1 MKTGGTRGTSAYT
14 AFIVA
19 DEDLCQRRGQHAR
32 KDREYKAGRAHEAR
46 AHPQHVLE
54 LRVVLCAVVEA
65 DDGRAADRIADID
78 GNKDKLDIH
87 QDAIG
92 RNAVFSEVS
101 EQLEI
106 IDHDDRRQDELQKF
120 SVGKM
125 VGKLDP

>member
-1 MKTGGTRGTSAYT
+1 MHLYSCTFRA
-14 AFIVA
+14 AFQ
-19 DEDLCQRRGQHAR
+19 EGFRFFHA
-32 KDREYKAGRAHEAR
+32 KCSEA
-46 AHPQHVLE
+46 
-54 LRVVLCAVVEA
+54 LCAVVEA

-78 GNKDKLDIH
+78 GNKDKLDIQ